1 MEQVNLVQFVPDNFD
16 GFAFDPDAKSNLAI
30 DETYQD
36 SISRRI
42 QAWESNARYSG
53 RGERRYVIYQGW
65 SDLDPG
71 NSIQYDTSLVTPG
84 MLNAWYTSNV
94 NGDYR
99 QWFNLLTSRIQDL
112 APSSSV
118 ELMPMGDILA
128 KVWLNLV
135 LADRTELRDL
145 IPPGRMFE
153 DGSHGRETWYC
164 LAGAVWYMW
173 AFKKKV
179 PANFG
184 QTMAATP
191 AWEVHPA
198 LIQNWGRIA
207 DFAWYE
213 LKF

>member
-1 MEQVNLVQFVPDNFD
+1 
-16 GFAFDPDAKSNLAI
+16 
-30 DETYQD
+30 
-36 SISRRI
+36 
-42 QAWESNARYSG
+42 
-53 RGERRYVIYQGW
+53 
-65 SDLDPG
+65 
-71 NSIQYDTSLVTPG
+71 
-84 MLNAWYTSNV
+84 
-94 NGDYR
+94 
-99 QWFNLLTSRIQDL
+99 
-112 APSSSV
+112 
-118 ELMPMGDILA
+118 MGDILA

-198 LIQNWGRIA
+198 LIQNWVRIA
-207 DFAWYE
+207 DFAWDE